1 MMFYNYL
8 IVVLISYL
16 VGSFSTAFVF
26 NKLVNKIDPRET
38 GSKNLGALNTLRITS
53 KKRGAL
59 MGILAFLTVF
69 AVDALKGIFAV
80 WFAMALLGETPI
92 MAAVLASF
100 FVILGHNYS
109 VLLKFDGGRGAATFL
124 GILLFLDWKLF
135 LLWLGTVLLCMF
147 IFELFL
153 PVDKKRNFFKRAI
166 SDQIIGRLFGEVIV
180 LIPFFFLNPL
190 VFWISL
196 FSTPLILIRHIDRVK
211 EQLKQ
216 AKNE

>member
-8 IVVLISYL
+8 IVILVSYL

-26 NKLVNKIDPRET
+26 NKLVNKIDPREI

-53 KKRGAL
+53 KKRGTL
-59 MGILAFLTVF
+59 IGVLAFLTVF
-69 AVDALKGIFAV
+69 GVDALKGIFAV
-80 WFAMALLGETPI
+80 WFAAALLGETSI
-92 MAAVLASF
+92 VAAVLATF

-109 VLLKFDGGRGAATFL
+109 ILLKFDGGRGAATFL
-124 GILLFLDWKLF
+124 GILLYLDWRLF
-135 LLWLGTVLLCMF
+135 LLWLGVVLLGMF
-147 IFELFL
+147 VFELFL

-166 SDQIIGRLFGEVIV
+166 SDQIIGRLVGEVV
-180 LIPFFFLNPL
+180 ALVPFFFLNPL

-196 FSTPLILIRHIDRVK
+196 FSTPLILIRHTDRVK

-216 AKNE
+216 SKNE